1 MAFVIPKGTKL
12 SDSKNMEK
20 ELTASEFGIISV
32 VTPRTRTSNS
42 DANSLKIQALEEMN
56 EGADEERVIPF
67 GVS

>member
-20 ELTASEFGIISV
+20 ELTAFGIISV

>member
-20 ELTASEFGIISV
+20 ELTGFGIISV